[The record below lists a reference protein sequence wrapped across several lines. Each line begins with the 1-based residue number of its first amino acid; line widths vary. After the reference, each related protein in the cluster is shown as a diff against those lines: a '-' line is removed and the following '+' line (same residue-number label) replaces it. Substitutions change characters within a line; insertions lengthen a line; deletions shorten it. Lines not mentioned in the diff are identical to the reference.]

1 MVRTIWRININ
12 INQALSMHCNQH
24 TEPLFEGGCLSWPSA
39 KGPRMGAL
47 QFGPWPT
54 RPAQKFAWYVGH
66 NAFGT
71 INNCNNWPVCMY
83 VNSSCCQLILKKI
96 SKNWNHQMSDFK
108 AKMHQ
113 IRFPPGLRPRLRWG
127 SLQRSPEPLAVFKKF
142 MSKGREKR
150 GGERENIQKTSL
162 LTAIILRYL

>member
-1 MVRTIWRININ
+1 MQLLHPSENYWGKTTVIIKRRLRKFEKCITTI
-12 INQALSMHCNQH
+12 
-24 TEPLFEGGCLSWPSA
+24 
-39 KGPRMGAL
+39 
-47 QFGPWPT
+47 
-54 RPAQKFAWYVGH
+54 V
-66 NAFGT
+66 
-71 INNCNNWPVCMY
+71 CNNWPVCMY